1 MAGLVPELLG
11 PLVRQLGR
19 TQLGGRPGLVRTRL
33 VLARLVRTRWVLA
46 RLARPRLVLARLAR
60 PMLVRAGLARPT
72 LAAMLVLAGLA
83 RPILARLSRST
94 RQLGGAGELELLV

>member
-11 PLVRQLGR
+11 PLARQLGR

-46 RLARPRLVLARLAR
+46 RLARPRLVLVRLAR
-60 PMLVRAGLARPT
+60 SM
-72 LAAMLVLAGLA
+72 
-83 RPILARLSRST
+83 LARLSR
-94 RQLGGAGELELLV
+94 RARRLGGAGKLGLLVRLGGAGELGLLV

>member
-1 MAGLVPELLG
+1 MAGLGPELLG

-19 TQLGGRPGLVRTRL
+19 TQLDGQPGLVRTRL

-60 PMLVRAGLARPT
+60 PML
-72 LAAMLVLAGLA
+72 
-83 RPILARLSRST
+83 ARLSRQA
-94 RQLGGAGELELLV
+94 RQLGGAGELGLLV

>member
-46 RLARPRLVLARLAR
+46 RLARRLARPRLVLARLAR
-60 PMLVRAGLARPT
+60 SM
-72 LAAMLVLAGLA
+72 
-83 RPILARLSRST
+83 LARLSR
-94 RQLGGAGELELLV
+94 RARRLGGAGKLGLLVRLGGAGELGLLV